1 VRLKTEV
8 KMSRI
13 SELSSEAGRSRAAE
27 GTGQADL
34 APGTRLYVPAHP
46 RYHADPEQAPGVGFE
61 FLARPQTGEPV
72 PVAFTTLDALVAA
85 LGESQPWIAMPAE
98 AFVELMRRN
107 GLARVAVDPAVAPG
121 TEPYWTPENIRAYT
135 EAVRR

>member
-1 VRLKTEV
+1 VRPKTEV

-13 SELSSEAGRSRAAE
+13 SELSSEADLSRAAE

-34 APGTRLYVPAHP
+34 APDTRLYIPAHP
-46 RYHADPEQAPGVGFE
+46 RYHDDPGQAPGVGFE
-61 FLARPQTGEPV
+61 FLTRPQTGEPV

-85 LGESQPWIAMPAE
+85 LGESQPWIAMPAQPF
-98 AFVELMRRN
+98 AELVRRG
-107 GLARVAVDPAVAPG
+107 GLGRVAVDPVVAPG
-121 TEPYWTPENIRAYT
+121 TEPYWTPENLRAYT